1 MVEIKNISVKPICI
15 GGVSLLPGKSNTVED
30 AFMDAVNFYVDMGF
44 VEIQK
49 KKNTR
54 ATRSGKAVDGDA
66 PADENVSPAGES

>member
-1 MVEIKNISVKPICI
+1 
-15 GGVSLLPGKSNTVED
+15 
-30 AFMDAVNFYVDMGF
+30 MDAVNFYVDMGF

>member
-15 GGVSLLPGKSNTVED
+15 GGVSLLPGTSNTVED

-54 ATRSGKAVDGDA
+54 ATRSGKAVDSDA
-66 PADENVSPAGES
+66 PADESPAGES

>member
-49 KKNTR
+49 KQGCGQRRTCR
-54 ATRSGKAVDGDA
+54 
-66 PADENVSPAGES
+66 